1 MHTGSTGSSLFIAK
15 MKWKE
20 DGKVTTSTGSTKK
33 NKDATGS
40 TGTKNK
46 KKGVTATKGSE
57 KTKDS
62 NMEVPSTQGN
72 VFSGQ
77 IPDMDASK

>member
-1 MHTGSTGSSLFIAK
+1 

-20 DGKVTTSTGSTKK
+20 DGKAKTSTGSTKK
-33 NKDATGS
+33 KKDATGS
-40 TGTKNK
+40 TRTK
-46 KKGVTATKGSE
+46 
-57 KTKDS
+57 
-62 NMEVPSTQGN
+62 EVPSTQGN